1 MFLIIIIGGLT
12 RLTNS
17 GLSITEWE
25 LFKGILP
32 PLTQNSWNEYFDLYK
47 EIPQY
52 KLLNFDMS
60 LEEFKII
67 FYWEYIHRIFARA
80 LGLFFLIFLIYFHF
94 SKKIKKTY
102 LFTCYFIFTLIVL
115 QGFIGWYMVQSGLV
129 NDITVSHFRLS
140 FHLSTAIVIISIIFW
155 LLNIISNNDK
165 KFFKLSSNNFIF
177 QMLRNNIFTN
187 NFRCFCIWS

>member
-1 MFLIIIIGGLT
+1 MYSNEKKINKLFFYWLAISLLLVFLIIIIGGLT

-80 LGLFFLIFLIYFHF
+80 LGLFF
-94 SKKIKKTY
+94 
-102 LFTCYFIFTLIVL
+102 
-115 QGFIGWYMVQSGLV
+115 
-129 NDITVSHFRLS
+129 
-140 FHLSTAIVIISIIFW
+140 
-155 LLNIISNNDK
+155 
-165 KFFKLSSNNFIF
+165 
-177 QMLRNNIFTN
+177 
-187 NFRCFCIWS
+187 